1 MADPL
6 SETVKID
13 GRDAAVLARNIKTY
27 ATDIKGVKSG
37 EATTTVTNG
46 FPGFPIGQ
54 ACTTAATTVTTALQD
69 LGKVLDT
76 IGDNT
81 ITVTAKFLHID
92 EAKAREFDRVAVPGQ

>member
-6 SETVKID
+6 SETVRID
-13 GRDAAVLARNIKTY
+13 GRDAAVLARNVKTY
-27 ATDIKGVKSG
+27 ATDIKGVKTG
-37 EATTTVTNG
+37 EASATVANG

-54 ACTTAATTVTTALQD
+54 ACTAATTTATTALQD

-81 ITVTAKFLHID
+81 VTVTAKFLHID
-92 EAKAREFDRVAVPGQ
+92 EAKAREFDRVLPGQ